1 MAPAASRTRAAGRVA
16 VAGVACL
23 WLLAGAAFVAPRG
36 PVEGRGL
43 RGSAH
48 ELEVRTFESQDM
60 GAEEAPQMSW
70 NSVISAAAAFGMVAA
85 MATAPARAE
94 EAAAPAAAPAPVDKM
109 AQFKAEADKV
119 DSAKSG
125 ALSKEERNAAALAKA
140 KNIQLDGEFASK
152 SAETP
157 KTTNKGAARI
167 IKRESKAKAEQ
178 ASGADSKGTATAT
191 FTSTGRS
198 FVSPADELDEDE
210 LSLSRSNP
218 VALFL
223 LATFAPGIY
232 LVFYVLGSLD
242 II

>member
-1 MAPAASRTRAAGRVA
+1 
-16 VAGVACL
+16 
-23 WLLAGAAFVAPRG
+23 
-36 PVEGRGL
+36 
-43 RGSAH
+43 
-48 ELEVRTFESQDM
+48 
-60 GAEEAPQMSW
+60 MSW
-70 NSVISAAAAFGMVAA
+70 NAVLSAAAAFGMVAA

-94 EAAAPAAAPAPVDKM
+94 EAAAPAAVDKM

-119 DSAKSG
+119 DLAKSG
-125 ALSKEERNAAALAKA
+125 ALTKEERNAAALAKA
-140 KNIQLDGEFASK
+140 KNIQLDGEFAAK

-157 KTTNKGAARI
+157 KATKAQKI
-167 IKRESKAKAEQ
+167 IKRESKAVSAEAKAAAAVE
-178 ASGADSKGTATAT
+178 T

-198 FVSPADELDEDE
+198 FVNPSDQLDEDE

-232 LVFYVLGSLD
+232 LVFYTLGSLE